1 MIISLDEAKK
11 IDPTVTKDELDAYEQ
26 MVRQLTNNHFQN
38 LHARYHQLV
47 FTDQSLEFKS
57 NPPSGEPIAIREG
70 DTIQIS
76 DSKYNDGLHVVKSID
91 GKTLTLDNEEPFFE
105 GSFFSAFITKI
116 KYPADIRIGVR
127 GLIEYKAKMGSKLG
141 IKSETIARMSVT
153 YYDVNATDN
162 IEGFPA
168 SKFSFLKKY
177 KKMRW
182 G

>member
-1 MIISLDEAKK
+1 MIITLEEAQQ
-11 IDPTVTKDELDAYEQ
+11 IDSKVTEGDLNAYET
-26 MVRQLTNNHFQN
+26 MVRRLTNNNFQN
-38 LHARYHQLV
+38 VQIRFYGLSFDSEDTITLR
-47 FTDQSLEFKS
+47 
-57 NPPSGEPIAIREG
+57 NEPLGLREG

-76 DSKYNDGLHVVKSID
+76 DSTYNDMLVVIESIEE
-91 GKTLTLDNEEPFFE
+91 KTLKVKAEEPFFE

-116 KYPADIRIGVR
+116 QYPADIRIGVQ

>member
-1 MIISLDEAKK
+1 MIITLEEAQQ
-11 IDPTVTKDELDAYEQ
+11 IDSKVTQDDLNAYET
-26 MVRQLTNNHFQN
+26 MVRRLTNNNFQN
-38 LHARYHQLV
+38 VQIRFYGLSFDSEDTIILR
-47 FTDQSLEFKS
+47 
-57 NPPSGEPIAIREG
+57 NEPFGLREG
-70 DTIQIS
+70 DTIQVS
-76 DSKYNDGLHVVKSID
+76 DSTYNDRLVVIESIEN
-91 GKTLTLDNEEPFFE
+91 KTLKVIVEEPFFE

-116 KYPADIRIGVR
+116 QYPADIKLGIA